1 MTPFDPFVP
10 FVPFDPFVPFA
21 DLALVGLRVV
31 GTFVGFGVNVVGE
44 VVAGDEVGFAVV
56 GNGVGDEVGDAVG
69 IEVVGDEVGT
79 AVGDEVG
86 DAPTWTTPRPNN
98 ASIATDRAM
107 DREEALIVMIF
118 SRPFLDLE

>member
-1 MTPFDPFVP
+1 LTPFDPFIP

-56 GNGVGDEVGDAVG
+56 GNGVGDAVG
-69 IEVVGDEVGT
+69 IEVVGNEVGS
-79 AVGDEVG
+79 AVAVC
-86 DAPTWTTPRPNN
+86 APTWTTPRPNN

>member
-1 MTPFDPFVP
+1 M
-10 FVPFDPFVPFA
+10 
-21 DLALVGLRVV
+21 

-56 GNGVGDEVGDAVG
+56 GNGVGDAVG
-69 IEVVGDEVGT
+69 IEVVGNEVGS
-79 AVGDEVG
+79 AVAVC
-86 DAPTWTTPRPNN
+86 APTWTTPRPNN